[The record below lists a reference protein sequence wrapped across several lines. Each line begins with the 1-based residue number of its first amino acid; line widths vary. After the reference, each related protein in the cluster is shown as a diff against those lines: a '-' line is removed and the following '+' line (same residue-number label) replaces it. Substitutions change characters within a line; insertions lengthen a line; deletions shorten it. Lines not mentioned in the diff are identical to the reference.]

1 MSNIQIVKL
10 TTGEDLMGEVSSS
23 EVDGKE
29 GFIVIDNPAIIMMM
43 PKPGSDTDFGV
54 GLAPYAP
61 FSKEHKIPVF
71 PQHVVSVYDPGD
83 DILKAY
89 NDKFNPSAIIK
100 PDFINKKILTES
112 NKGK

>member
-10 TTGEDLMGEVSSS
+10 TTGEDLMGEVTST

-29 GFIVIDNPAIIMMM
+29 GFITIDNPAIIMMM

-61 FSKEHKIPVF
+61 FSKDHKVPIF
-71 PQHVVSVYDPGD
+71 PNHVVSVYFPGN

-89 NDKFNPSAIIK
+89 NEKFNPSAIIK
-100 PDFINKKILTES
+100 PDFINKKILTET

>member
-10 TTGEDLMGEVSSS
+10 ATGEDLMGDVSST

-29 GFIVIDNPAIIMMM
+29 GFLLIQKPAIIMMM

-61 FSKEHKIPVF
+61 FSKDHAVPIF
-71 PQHVVSVYDPGD
+71 PQHVVSVYDPGEE
-83 DILKAY
+83 ILSAY

-100 PDFINKKILTES
+100 PDTFIAKKVLNES
-112 NKGK
+112 KGK